1 MEPTISTITPFTAS
15 NVKKCICG
23 SCPVQM
29 DSQCIKEKQATVK
42 ESLAKNPLL
51 AVDMP
56 GLYCSIGTATCK
68 DIDTKQICICG
79 SCPVFT
85 DYQLATHQPMGYY
98 CRDGLAT

>member
-23 SCPVQM
+23 SCPVQTN
-29 DSQCIKEKQATVK
+29 SQCVKEKQATVK
-42 ESLAKNPLL
+42 EALQANPPNT
-51 AVDMP
+51 ADIP
-56 GLYCSIGTATCK
+56 GDYCATGVATCK